1 MPVHDIEK
9 VNANRL
15 MAIYHITEN
24 PNDLLL
30 QLNPNQKDRDLLST
44 FTHHQKKLEWL
55 AGRLTL
61 KFLTEEFGLEYHG
74 IQKDSFGK
82 PFLRGHQVEIS
93 LSHSYPYVAAILD
106 SSMDVGIDLEQP
118 KEKLARIA
126 PRFLNSKELN
136 DAGNDLR
143 KLCILWCAKEALYKI
158 YSAKG
163 LIFRENLFIQ
173 PFKRKQSGFLDAMI
187 SINDK
192 HNRYILK
199 YEDRGDFLI
208 AFNQ

>member
-15 MAIYHITEN
+15 MAIYHITETY
-24 PNDLLL
+24 NDLLL
-30 QLNPNQKDRDLLST
+30 QLNPNTKDRDLLLT
-44 FTHHQKKLEWL
+44 FTHDQKKLEWV

-61 KFLTEEFGLEYHG
+61 KYLTEEFGLEYHG
-74 IQKDSFGK
+74 IQKDAFGK
-82 PFLRGHQVEIS
+82 PSLRGHKVEIS

-106 SSMDVGIDLEQP
+106 STMDVGIDLEQP
-118 KEKLARIA
+118 KDKLIKIG
-126 PRFLNSKELN
+126 PRFLNTTELK

-163 LIFRENLFIQ
+163 LIFKENLFIH
-173 PFKRKQSGFLDAMI
+173 PFERKQSGFLDALI

-192 HNRYILK
+192 QWRYLIK